1 MTTKYRAKKTLSPD
15 GILFDSKREA
25 RRWKELNLMLRA
37 GLISDLRRQ
46 VKYILIPIQRE
57 PDRVGKR
64 GGKIQGHLLEREVD
78 YVADFVY
85 RDKNGN
91 EVVEDSKGVR
101 TKDFVIKRKLML
113 WVHGIKVR
121 EV

>member
-37 GLISDLRRQ
+37 GLISDFRRQ

-64 GGKIQGHLLEREVD
+64 GGKIQGHLLEREAD
-78 YVADFVY
+78 YIADFVY
-85 RDKNGN
+85 RGKNGN